1 MRIEADKV
9 YLLRVAID
17 QPRASFD
24 AYAALAKEA
33 LSKLEL
39 PLPATGTVL
48 LKPNA
53 TVLYEPDRRIIT
65 HPGFLAGIIDAV
77 VDQGGDAARVLV
89 ADGGSGEQP
98 GTEFTWKNCGYTDM
112 VAARGARHKCLNDEP
127 SRSVAV
133 EGGRVYERY
142 PVNADVT
149 DCTFL
154 FNVPVA
160 KCHNLV
166 CTTLSTKNLMGV
178 LAKPERHLCGIQ
190 EVDKPHEEGIW
201 RLTETGLSRFEDR
214 FCDKLSDLV
223 TAVRSLGMPRLNII
237 DGMVGRDGTAFNE
250 GANHPLG
257 WTVIGEN
264 EVHVDTVATYL
275 MGLDPVM
282 TPYLRVASARGLGSN
297 QIAEIEVVD
306 LANGESMDAVALEE
320 ARRAE
325 PMMPLCS
332 YGDGYYDRFGV
343 DGTPVPWQL
352 KNVNE
357 QLEKDGDPP
366 IRVDLN

>member
-1 MRIEADKV
+1 
-9 YLLRVAID
+9 
-17 QPRASFD
+17 
-24 AYAALAKEA
+24 
-33 LSKLEL
+33 
-39 PLPATGTVL
+39 
-48 LKPNA
+48 
-53 TVLYEPDRRIIT
+53 
-65 HPGFLAGIIDAV
+65 
-77 VDQGGDAARVLV
+77 
-89 ADGGSGEQP
+89 
-98 GTEFTWKNCGYTDM
+98 
-112 VAARGARHKCLNDEP
+112 
-127 SRSVAV
+127 
-133 EGGRVYERY
+133 
-142 PVNADVT
+142 
-149 DCTFL
+149 
-154 FNVPVA
+154 
-160 KCHNLV
+160 
-166 CTTLSTKNLMGV
+166 
-178 LAKPERHLCGIQ
+178 
-190 EVDKPHEEGIW
+190 
-201 RLTETGLSRFEDR
+201 
-214 FCDKLSDLV
+214 
-223 TAVRSLGMPRLNII
+223 
-237 DGMVGRDGTAFNE
+237 MVGRDGTAFNE